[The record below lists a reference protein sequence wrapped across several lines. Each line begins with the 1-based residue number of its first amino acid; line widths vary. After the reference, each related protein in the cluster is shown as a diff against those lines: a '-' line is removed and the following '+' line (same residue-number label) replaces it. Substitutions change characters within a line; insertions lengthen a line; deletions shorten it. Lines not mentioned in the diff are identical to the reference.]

1 MEKEQ
6 WRNVKDVALEALIL
20 FALNVGTSGIVTKSQ
35 EEKVSLQMYVK
46 SVGKN
51 ANIKN
56 LFHFGVLLITIGLPE

>member
-46 SVGKN
+46 SVEKKGVV
-51 ANIKN
+51 IK
-56 LFHFGVLLITIGLPE
+56 GLKSIQIES